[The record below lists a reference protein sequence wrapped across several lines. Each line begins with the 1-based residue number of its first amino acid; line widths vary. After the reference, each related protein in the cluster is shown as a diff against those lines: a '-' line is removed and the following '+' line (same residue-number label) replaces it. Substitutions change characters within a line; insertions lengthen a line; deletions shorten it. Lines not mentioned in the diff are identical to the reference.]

1 MTIDKIDISKVKQGS
16 DLDFLIQR
24 LNCTTNYYENDP
36 PKSIMHF
43 GQLCEH
49 DDGYL
54 CEHRLQ
60 FIINSL
66 VKSSLIE

>member
-1 MTIDKIDISKVKQGS
+1 MTIDKIDLTDVKEGS

-24 LNCTTNYYENDP
+24 LNTITSYNEQVP
-36 PKSIMHF
+36 PKSIMHY
-43 GQLCEH
+43 GQLCNH

-60 FIINSL
+60 FIINQLKNTS
-66 VKSSLIE
+66 INE